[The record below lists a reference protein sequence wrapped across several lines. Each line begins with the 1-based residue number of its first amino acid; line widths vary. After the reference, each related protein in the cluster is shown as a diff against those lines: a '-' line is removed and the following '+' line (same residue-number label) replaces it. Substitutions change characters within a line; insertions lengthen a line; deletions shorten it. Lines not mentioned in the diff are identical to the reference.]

1 MIQALI
7 LLTIGLP
14 WLGGLAVWI
23 TTNKHPR
30 AQHTFAVLFAVVAG
44 LAALLM
50 LPYASAVPAIE
61 TAVTFV

>member
-23 TTNKHPR
+23 ATNKRPR
-30 AQHTFAVLFAVVAG
+30 AQHTLAAVFAVAAG

-50 LPYASAVPAIE
+50 LPYTTPSARR
-61 TAVTFV
+61 TA